1 MFFHF
6 TFFIL
11 KFNIYINKFLCA
23 LCELCGER
31 LRGDFALN
39 KITEKFYLSE
49 NVVRMVLE
57 APEIAKKRKA
67 GQFVVIMTDE
77 KGERIPLTIADSD
90 VEKGTITII
99 FQIVGKTTTCLAALN
114 AGDNISGVQGP
125 LGNPTEIDNF
135 GTVVCVG
142 GGVGVGVVYPIAV
155 SLRKAGNRVV
165 SIIGARNR
173 DLLILKDE
181 MKNTSDELIVTT
193 DDGSYG
199 FHGFV
204 SGALQDMIDSDE
216 KIDRIF
222 AIGPVPMMQ
231 AICDVTR
238 PYKIKTI
245 VSLNPIMVDATGMC
259 GACRVSVKGET
270 KFACVDGP
278 EFDGHEVDFN
288 LLASRLRMYL
298 NEERESMERCRC
310 GRDER

>member
-1 MFFHF
+1 
-6 TFFIL
+6 
-11 KFNIYINKFLCA
+11 
-23 LCELCGER
+23 
-31 LRGDFALN
+31 LN

-49 NVVRMVLE
+49 NVVRMALE

-67 GQFVVIMTDE
+67 GQFIVIMIDE

-99 FQIVGKTTTCLAALN
+99 FQVVGKTTACLAALN

-125 LGNPTEIDNF
+125 LGNQTEINNF
-135 GTVVCVG
+135 GTVICVG

-155 SLRKAGNRVV
+155 SLRKADNRVV
-165 SIIGARNR
+165 SIIGARTK
-173 DLLILKDE
+173 DLLILEDE
-181 MKNTSDELIVTT
+181 MKNTSDKLIVTT
-193 DDGSYG
+193 DDGSYE

-204 SGALQDMIDSDE
+204 SGALQNLIDSGE
-216 KIDRIF
+216 KIDRVF

-231 AICDVTR
+231 AICNVTR

-259 GACRVSVKGET
+259 GACRVSVSGET

-298 NEERESMERCRC
+298 NQERESMERCKC
-310 GRDER
+310 GRHER